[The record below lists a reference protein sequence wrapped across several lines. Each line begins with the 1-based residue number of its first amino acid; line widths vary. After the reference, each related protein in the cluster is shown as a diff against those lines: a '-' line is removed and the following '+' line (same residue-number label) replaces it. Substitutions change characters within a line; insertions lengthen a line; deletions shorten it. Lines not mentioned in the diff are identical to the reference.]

1 MSEIVPQ
8 TSRVKAWQILLSDIP
23 WEGKEILL
31 EWQGFPGETLKELH
45 IKSEAHAAVN
55 KLNRN
60 TNKT

>member
-1 MSEIVPQ
+1 MANFAVRHPLGAKE
-8 TSRVKAWQILLSDIP
+8 R
-23 WEGKEILL
+23 KEILL